1 MFFSIGA
8 HPGFNFPLLD
18 GESFTD
24 YHLSFNGSERLETSV
39 LEGPYL
45 SNKKQLIAENT
56 TELPL
61 TYDLFKNDALIFEHM
76 NTNEISIRSHKHN
89 KFVKVEF
96 DGFPFVGVWTPGD
109 NAPFLCIEPW
119 YGIADEVNP
128 AKDFKDKREFNLY
141 KRMKHLYVVTA
152 SQSDTTY
159 PLLQKIFK

>member
-24 YHLSFNGSERLETSV
+24 YHLSFNGLERLETSV

-96 DGFPFVGVWTPGD
+96 DGFPFVGVWTPGN

-128 AKDFKDKREFNLY
+128 AKDFKDK
-141 KRMKHLYVVTA
+141 KGI
-152 SQSDTTY
+152 QS
-159 PLLQKIFK
+159 LQANETFTCRYSITIG

>member
-1 MFFSIGA
+1 M
-8 HPGFNFPLLD
+8 
-18 GESFTD
+18 
-24 YHLSFNGSERLETSV
+24 
-39 LEGPYL
+39 
-45 SNKKQLIAENT
+45 
-56 TELPL
+56 PL

-128 AKDFKDKREFNLY
+128 AKDFKDK
-141 KRMKHLYVVTA
+141 KGI
-152 SQSDTTY
+152 QS
-159 PLLQKIFK
+159 LQANETFICRYSITIG

>member
-1 MFFSIGA
+1 M
-8 HPGFNFPLLD
+8 
-18 GESFTD
+18 
-24 YHLSFNGSERLETSV
+24 
-39 LEGPYL
+39 
-45 SNKKQLIAENT
+45 
-56 TELPL
+56 PL

-128 AKDFKDKREFNLY
+128 AKDFKNKREFNLY
-141 KRMKHLYVVTA
+141 KRMKHLHVVTA
-152 SQSDTTY
+152 SQSDNY
-159 PLLQKIFK
+159 SIPYFKKYLSRGSSYNLEVSHFD